1 MRRCIVAVLFAHR
14 NILQPVIM
22 SNARPVRTRHVEM
35 PCQMYDALIP
45 EPLPPPLTLSNDD
58 RAFLSKTE
66 EALRTRTLDEAA
78 RDALARTEAAAAC
91 RLDGLDVTA
100 ETLTS
105 FLETGDVP
113 GDASANDL
121 NEAVGYLDA
130 LSLIADRIRTD
141 GDPVTLRLLQDVH
154 QRILSSERGRGKQ
167 PGAFRRQQT
176 WVGGDS
182 PVDADFVPPRP
193 GDIMDVMGPLERFV
207 NGVPDE
213 LPPLQT
219 AALAYAQLYMT
230 QPFLTANGRVAGLL
244 VPMILVARGVLD
256 DPVLPVS
263 VEIEAHRD
271 AHNDALRQ
279 IRTRGDWEGWIQFFT
294 ERIAD
299 AAARD
304 GT

>member
-1 MRRCIVAVLFAHR
+1 
-14 NILQPVIM
+14 M
-22 SNARPVRTRHVEM
+22 SDARPVHTRRVEM

-45 EPLPPPLTLSNDD
+45 ERLPPPLNLSDNDH
-58 RAFLSKTE
+58 AVLAETE
-66 EALRTRTLDEAA
+66 EALRTRTLDDAA

-91 RLDGLDVTA
+91 RLDGLGVTA

-113 GDASANDL
+113 GDASDDDL
-121 NEAVGYLDA
+121 HEAAGSLDA
-130 LSLIADRIRTD
+130 LSLIADHIGAN
-141 GDPVTLRLLQDVH
+141 GDPVTLRLLRDVH
-154 QRILSSERGRGKQ
+154 QRVLSSERGRGKQ

-176 WVGGDS
+176 WVGGES

-193 GDIMDVMGPLERFV
+193 GDIMDVMGPLERFI
-207 NGVPDE
+207 NGVPE
-213 LPPLQT
+213 TLPPLQT

-230 QPFLTANGRVAGLL
+230 QPFLTANGRMAHLL

-271 AHNDALRQ
+271 AHDDALRQ
-279 IRTRGDWEGWIQFFT
+279 IRTRGDWEGWIRFLV

-299 AAARD
+299 AGARA
-304 GT
+304 GK